1 MFREMRL
8 KKQLLSESE
17 TIGILETCTAGVLA
31 VAGDED
37 YPYAVPISYAY
48 KDGKLYFHM
57 ARSGHKLDGIG
68 RNPKVSFC
76 VIQLD
81 EVQPAAFTTH
91 YRSAIAFGRAR
102 ILTEDSEIQSAME
115 WLSEKY
121 SPGYMPEGRREIE
134 KEWKNFL
141 VVELSIEHLTGK
153 AASEII
159 DAQG

>member
-115 WLSEKY
+115 CLSEKY
-121 SPGYMPEGRREIE
+121 SPGYLAEGRREIM
-134 KEWKNFL
+134 KEWKNFT
-141 VVELSIEHLTGK
+141 VVELTIEHLTGK
-153 AASEII
+153 TASEII
-159 DAQG
+159 DNNG